1 MTLLSKNYENN
12 KLNLS
17 IEFSV
22 CRYRCVCVCVSPHMY
37 YEGLESKI
45 EILFMVVLVVKYLG
59 VKLTCYEKITRLK
72 ITNHQTIDEKNQRKL
87 K

>member
-1 MTLLSKNYENN
+1 MC
-12 KLNLS
+12 
-17 IEFSV
+17 V
-22 CRYRCVCVCVSPHMY
+22 CVCVCVCVSPHMY

-45 EILFMVVLVVKYLG
+45 EILFMIVLVVKYLG

-72 ITNHQTIDEKNQRKL
+72 ITNQQTIDETTQRKL